1 MAHLKCT
8 HERRVVVV
16 RDREENAV
24 IRHRSDGGACNARFV
39 AIDKVLYDP
48 TMHGTAET
56 AGTSQDKMFGPLGP
70 PVTVGTLAEATTRG
84 AKTQRQV
91 RKHAKSTTKYRGR

>member
-1 MAHLKCT
+1 MAHLRCP
-8 HERRVVVV
+8 HQRRVVVV

-48 TMHGTAET
+48 TTHGTAET

-70 PVTVGTLAEATTRG
+70 VVTIGGFTDAAVRADKPVRRV
-84 AKTQRQV
+84 K
-91 RKHAKSTTKYRGR
+91 KHRTTKYRGQ